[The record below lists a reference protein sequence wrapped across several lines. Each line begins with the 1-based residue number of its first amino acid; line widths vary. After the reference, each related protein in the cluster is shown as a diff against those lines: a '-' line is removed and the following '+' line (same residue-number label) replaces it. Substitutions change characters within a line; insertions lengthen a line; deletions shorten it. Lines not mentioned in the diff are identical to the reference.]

1 MARRIY
7 ACFEDGPDGPIS
19 VALPRGGGD
28 WEEVGAPDYKPRAN
42 DEIVVFVPGTEVTE
56 HRAAIPAR
64 NEREARRA
72 ALFAIEDELASPVE
86 SLHIALSGKGEDGQR
101 IVLVCSA
108 ERMTAWNNRLKREGW
123 PVACLTPDYMA
134 LPATASA
141 ADTGLRLIFNLGTRR
156 LALDGGAP
164 GDLVSAVAGLSE
176 GDPALHGAGI
186 ARRLG
191 RTGEPLPGGTAAALA
206 TLAGGRQDFLDL
218 RQGPFAQRQGMALPQ
233 VSLWQR
239 AAGLAA
245 AAGVVAI
252 ANVVLETR
260 ALNASADSHRA
271 EAQALYAQYFPAE
284 GRISNPATRVQ
295 QKLASQRATSL
306 SFLDT
311 SAVLYDAIGQLDG
324 ANLRS
329 LRFDAETGEFRAS
342 VDYARYGDDL
352 RLAELLG
359 RAGLTATLGDT
370 RSVGSGINGEL
381 RLEAGQ

>member
-19 VALPRGGGD
+19 LALPRGGGD
-28 WEEVGAPDYKPRAN
+28 WEEITAPDFKPRAN

-56 HRAAIPAR
+56 QRAAIPAR
-64 NEREARRA
+64 NDREARLA

-86 SLHIALSGKGEDGQR
+86 TLHIALSGKGEDAQR

-108 ERMTAWNNRLKREGW
+108 ELMTAWQDRLKREEW

-134 LPATASA
+134 LPDMPCV
-141 ADTGLRLIFNLGTRR
+141 ADIGSRLVFNLGTRR
-156 LALDGGAP
+156 LSLDGGAP
-164 GDLVSAVAGLSE
+164 GDLVSAVVGLAE
-176 GDPALHGAGI
+176 GDPILHGHGLAS
-186 ARRLG
+186 RLG
-191 RTGEPLPGGTAAALA
+191 RTAEPLPAGTAAALA
-206 TLAGGRQDFLDL
+206 SLADGRQDFIDL
-218 RQGPFAQRQGMALPQ
+218 RQGAFAQRQGLSLPQ
-233 VSLWQR
+233 FSLWQR

-245 AAGVVAI
+245 AAGIVAT
-252 ANVVLETR
+252 ANIVLETR

-295 QKLASQRATSL
+295 QKLTSQRATSL

-311 SAVLYDAIGQLDG
+311 SAVLYEAIGQLDG
-324 ANLRS
+324 ASLRS
-329 LRFDAETGEFRAS
+329 MRFDAVTGEFRAS

-352 RLAELLG
+352 RLAELLNQ
-359 RAGLTATLGDT
+359 AGLSATLGDT
-370 RSVGSGINGEL
+370 RSVGSGISGEL
-381 RLEAGQ
+381 RLGAVQ